1 MNEYERIA
9 KSDNDIKGKH
19 SNELK
24 SKNSTRILEDYE
36 QLSAFTEKE
45 YSVAL
50 REKKKLERAKTY
62 EYGDITSTIITTEND
77 KNKIVVF
84 EGDVNGTL
92 NFKSVYEVEGL
103 EYNDIDEFKETITLL
118 EEKGYAEDFN
128 FKTLDGYEQSSQ
140 AVFKK
145 YLREADRFI
154 SGSEWTSKYRER
166 YLRSLAKGKRNR
178 KGTSY
183 SNGRTEAKF
192 STKLNSEGEQLSEGQ
207 AEYFKDSKVRD
218 EDGNLLKVYHGTSED
233 FTVFDRTKGRQNMD
247 IQGSFFSPWEL
258 DAQGYGENVKAYYLN
273 ITNPA
278 SEQMGYKALRMF
290 RGQNNAGVKA
300 REYLESLGYDGV
312 NNGNEE
318 YIAFNSNQIKLADNL
333 NPTDNEDVR
342 YSKKGD
348 NEILKVRYN
357 GQLDVD
363 SFDEKEY
370 NYPTLSKR
378 EYNVLYR
385 DSMSWKASKVNEAFT
400 RHRNGYRYICMFD
413 EHHDFKVLAKIKT
426 NPKYKGEIENAY
438 TDAKRFDKRFED
450 AWSGLRN
457 YANSNR
463 STKNGKSARGY
474 DYYAGKEIQKE
485 WGSNETRH
493 SQNDSNANSRE
504 EKNSLKSDY
513 VIDNNFAV
521 MTRERILREIEDSS
535 AGTNKAYARRYITT
549 ISPTDYLNLTTG
561 TRTREFFDEKIGGD
575 YGNKM
580 GEYDYDSEL
589 AQNEMTPYLM
599 IDLDNKRVIGHD
611 GRHRMRALEKKGID
625 SVEIVV
631 EFYNQYG
638 MVKYPN
644 GYDGVA
650 EAIRF
655 LNVIPQDFKYLDDDV
670 IDAIEEEYEKGSPEY
685 NDAVKVARIKN
696 SINNPNTRITAVT
709 LEDVMPLNKNYQDR
723 ILATYGEDAN
733 REAII
738 KYSTKLTPEEY
749 AKQIKTLEKENSL
762 LVEDNKYL
770 KELVSIQ
777 GKLTKGKVLD
787 SKSVDA
793 VARNLVK
800 KFNADGNSKELSAL
814 LQDYYSSIIS
824 SKELNW
830 QDVLNGANKSAEWIT
845 SSVPLYH
852 QLISR
857 FELQILLT
865 YRQVCFQPPKSPL

>member
-24 SKNSTRILEDYE
+24 SKNSRRILEDYE

-45 YSVAL
+45 YSIAL

-118 EEKGYAEDFN
+118 EEKGYAEDFI
-128 FKTLDGYEQSSQ
+128 FKVLGDYSKINKT
-140 AVFKK
+140 VFKK
-145 YLREADRFI
+145 YLREADKFI
-154 SGSEWTSKYRER
+154 SSGQWLSRYGER

-233 FTVFDRTKGRQNMD
+233 FTVFNRTKGRHNID

-342 YSKKGD
+342 YSVKEQYKNNDIVNLSED
-348 NEILKVRYN
+348 NELKILIGKKTGADKYNAIKDFVWGKLGNKVIVFS
-357 GQLDVD
+357 D
-363 SFDEKEY
+363 
-370 NYPTLSKR
+370 
-378 EYNVLYR
+378 
-385 DSMSWKASKVNEAFT
+385 
-400 RHRNGYRYICMFD
+400 
-413 EHHDFKVLAKIKT
+413 
-426 NPKYKGEIENAY
+426 
-438 TDAKRFDKRFED
+438 
-450 AWSGLRN
+450 GLRASIDKKDALHIAN
-457 YANSNR
+457 KSADKKTAEISAVDELIAKSKPYAYDDNVEHKKFSYFKYYESIVKFGDDIYPIYLNVGKTKNDGTYRLYDITHKIRDTAHRFNDVGRLQEFLPANSI
-463 STKNGKSARGY
+463 STDKVTQNMKTVKSK
-474 DYYAGKEIQKE
+474 D
-485 WGSNETRH
+485 
-493 SQNDSNANSRE
+493 
-504 EKNSLKSDY
+504 
-513 VIDNNFAV
+513 
-521 MTRERILREIEDSS
+521 
-535 AGTNKAYARRYITT
+535 
-549 ISPTDYLNLTTG
+549 
-561 TRTREFFDEKIGGD
+561 
-575 YGNKM
+575 
-580 GEYDYDSEL
+580 
-589 AQNEMTPYLM
+589 
-599 IDLDNKRVIGHD
+599 
-611 GRHRMRALEKKGID
+611 
-625 SVEIVV
+625 
-631 EFYNQYG
+631 
-638 MVKYPN
+638 
-644 GYDGVA
+644 
-650 EAIRF
+650 
-655 LNVIPQDFKYLDDDV
+655 
-670 IDAIEEEYEKGSPEY
+670 
-685 NDAVKVARIKN
+685 
-696 SINNPNTRITAVT
+696 
-709 LEDVMPLNKNYQDR
+709 
-723 ILATYGEDAN
+723 
-733 REAII
+733 
-738 KYSTKLTPEEY
+738 STKLTPEEY
-749 AKQIKTLEKENSL
+749 ARQIKALEKENSL

-777 GKLTKGKVLD
+777 GKLTNGKVLD

-800 KFNADGNSKELSAL
+800 KFNADGNIKELSAL

-830 QDVLNGANKSAEWIT
+830 QDVLDGANKSAEWIT